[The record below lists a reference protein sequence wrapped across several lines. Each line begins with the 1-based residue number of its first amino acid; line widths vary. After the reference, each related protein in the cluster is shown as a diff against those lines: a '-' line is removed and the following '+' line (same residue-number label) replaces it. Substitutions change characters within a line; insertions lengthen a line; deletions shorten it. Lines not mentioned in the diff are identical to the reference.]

1 MNSNYKNALKKGIA
15 FRSLLRMPLMV
26 LLMLGCSE
34 RKDVQEHHVDDGM
47 AQILGKIDKMQI
59 MVKSRRTQKIRDVAF
74 DLCTAIQA
82 VTNSGKRVE
91 CIDHFT
97 NMLARIAVDT
107 NFKNTAKRSV
117 LESQEDELANYWA
130 FAHWGFSLASQEW
143 PNDTEVWGMPI
154 KALEY
159 YKNAISTIDKSTVD
173 DKAVKRTVSWHK
185 KNMEISFNGWMR
197 CLDLLYSSRKHLLS
211 DLQRREIRQKVKRAL
226 DGLPPEMAKEDC
238 EDN

>member
-1 MNSNYKNALKKGIA
+1 MNSNFKNALKKGIVL
-15 FRSLLRMPLMV
+15 RYLLRMPLMV
-26 LLMLGCSE
+26 LLLLGCSE
-34 RKDVQEHHVDDGM
+34 RKNVEEHHADDGV
-47 AQILGKIDKMQI
+47 AQIHGKIDKMQI
-59 MVKSRRTQKIRDVAF
+59 MVKSRNTQKIRDVAF

-97 NMLARIAVDT
+97 NVLTRIVVDT
-107 NFKNTAKRSV
+107 SFKGTADRSL

-143 PNDTEVWGMPI
+143 PNDTEVWSMPI

-173 DKAVKRTVSWHK
+173 NKVVKRMLSWHK

-197 CLDLLYSSRKHLLS
+197 CMDLLYSSRKHLLS
-211 DLQRREIRQKVKRAL
+211 DLQRWEIRQKVRRAL
-226 DGLPPEMAKEDC
+226 DDLPPEMAKEDC